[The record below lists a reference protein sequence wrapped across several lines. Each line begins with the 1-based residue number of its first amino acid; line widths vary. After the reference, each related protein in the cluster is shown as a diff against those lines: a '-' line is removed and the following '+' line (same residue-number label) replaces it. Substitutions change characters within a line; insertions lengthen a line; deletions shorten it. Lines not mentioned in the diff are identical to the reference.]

1 MKKMEWTEI
10 MKNGIVAALPVGIAC
25 AAVVAVLI
33 YTGVYRMP
41 NQTASQ
47 QAAIWLGCSLV
58 VGIMGVWLWNLA
70 TSRWS
75 WASSQYMMLTLGI
88 AVALS
93 VLAFLPLYGE
103 GKGHPMAVPITALNF
118 VEAIYFPVILSKL
131 LA

>member
-1 MKKMEWTEI
+1 MEWMEI
-10 MKNGIVAALPVGIAC
+10 VKNGIVAALPVGIAC

-33 YTGVYRMP
+33 YTGVYRIP

-47 QAAIWLGCSLV
+47 QAAIWFGCSIV
-58 VGIMGVWLWNLA
+58 VGIMGVWLWNLV

-75 WASSQYMMLTLGI
+75 WESSQYMMVTLGI

-93 VLAFLPLYGE
+93 VLAFMPLYGE
-103 GKGHPMAVPITALNF
+103 GKGHAMAVPITVLNF